1 MTYNSGDGR
10 WGPDGQWPT
19 TTYEPTPRR
28 GTPGAV
34 IALVAV
40 LTVLAVGLL
49 GAIAY
54 LALRPGGIAGDG
66 PDVAAAQSS
75 SSSSSPST
83 PAPPPPV
90 TETAYTTPPPRETVT
105 VTREAPAPR
114 LPRGVGQPVGAD
126 SSGWLSDSQA
136 RCNAGDPA
144 AMIGRTT
151 QASFSIC
158 VNPDNGRYYYRGSS
172 GGAGVEIDD
181 PTVTGSGAV
190 VTNNDVLYSIDASG
204 MSIYQGGELISSQPM
219 LVLWTG

>member
-10 WGPDGQWPT
+10 WGPDGQWHTPT
-19 TTYEPTPRR
+19 HEPTPRR

-49 GAIAY
+49 GVIAY

-66 PDVAAAQSS
+66 PGVVAAQSS

-83 PAPPPPV
+83 SSPPPPV
-90 TETAYTTPPPRETVT
+90 TDTAYTTPPPLETVT

-114 LPRGVGQPVGAD
+114 LPRGGGQPVGAD
-126 SSGWLSDSQA
+126 SSGWLSDRQA

-181 PTVTGSGAV
+181 PTVTRSGAV

>member
-1 MTYNSGDGR
+1 MTHNSGDGR
-10 WGPDGQWPT
+10 WGPDGKWHT
-19 TTYEPTPRR
+19 SDYEPTPRR

-49 GAIAY
+49 GVIAY

-66 PDVAAAQSS
+66 PGVAAAQSS

-83 PAPPPPV
+83 STPPPPV

-114 LPRGVGQPVGAD
+114 LPRGGGQPAGAD
-126 SSGWLSDSQA
+126 SSGWLSDRQA

-181 PTVTGSGAV
+181 PTVTRTGAV